1 MFEMALATA
10 HGRTARPYTFMVSLA
25 GQFGLIGLSILIP
38 LVFVDAIPEAQW
50 LIQRLPLVAPFGQ
63 DVRTDVEV
71 QPSAVRPARRTPAAP
86 ARLYEPVKFLPKPAI
101 LVDPD
106 EAPATG
112 LTSGGRYGVPYGLG
126 DPQAALSEVIAEA
139 LRRPVPAPPKVA
151 EQPPAPPMPTQPP
164 LLRIGGKVVQPT
176 PLYTPT
182 PDYPLIARQARIQG
196 VVRLEAIVATDGSIR
211 SVKLVDGPALLVEA
225 AIAAVRTW
233 RYTSPTLN
241 GDPIEILMNVEVKF
255 NLGR

>member
-50 LIQRLPLVAPFGQ
+50 LIHRLPLVAPPGL
-63 DVRTDVEV
+63 DVRTEVEV
-71 QPSAVRPARRTPAAP
+71 QPSASRTAVRRSAAP
-86 ARLYEPVKFLPKPAI
+86 ARLYEPVKYPPKPAI

-112 LTSGGRYGVPYGLG
+112 PMSGGYGVPYGLG
-126 DPQAALSEVIAEA
+126 DPQAALPSAIAEA
-139 LRRPVPAPPKVA
+139 LRRPAPAPPKVA
-151 EQPPAPPMPTQPP
+151 EQPPARPLPTQPP
-164 LLRIGGKVVQPT
+164 LLRIGGNVGQPL

-182 PDYPLIARQARIQG
+182 PEYPLLARQARIEG
-196 VVRLEAIVATDGSIR
+196 IVRLEAIVGTDGSIR
-211 SVKLVDGPALLVEA
+211 SVKLVNGPALLVQA

-233 RYTSPTLN
+233 RYTPPTLN